1 MRKFVFA
8 LILALSVSAT
18 AQIIS
23 PATSV
28 AVSVLRLLMDLGSGR
43 QEYIQVD
50 VVSEGGTL
58 EQARLEGF
66 RTAIGQAIGS
76 VVATQTTSQ
85 NQQLVRD
92 EIISYS
98 SGFVDKYEILEQS
111 QIGNRVRLKMRVW
124 VAESK
129 LAQRLLSKGFS
140 TQMIPGEQLSA
151 QAQTLLEERQQGDRL
166 ARTVMQDY
174 PHRAFDVQVDQGRM
188 NFGDNRRVTIDVPV
202 KVSWNPN
209 FITAAKEVLEKTRDP
224 AKDYLM
230 YALAVQSQPSI
241 KISAID
247 AGGQI
252 ITRTCQEFTVSP
264 ESAGYNR
271 PTRYLLS
278 MRNNQI
284 WMDKHYSVMGI
295 FRLDFSANPLVIQN
309 INRIQV
315 EIVSNELCHKY

>member
-1 MRKFVFA
+1 MRKFVLA
-8 LILALSVSAT
+8 LILVLSVSAT
-18 AQIIS
+18 AQIIT

-76 VVATQTTSQ
+76 VVATQTASQ
-85 NQQLVRD
+85 HQRLVRD

-98 SGFVDKYEILEQS
+98 SGFVDKYEILEQT
-111 QIGNRVRLKMRVW
+111 QPGNRVRLKMRVW
-124 VAESK
+124 VAKSK
-129 LAQRLLSKGFS
+129 LAQRLLSKGFD
-140 TQMIPGEQLSA
+140 TQMVPGDQLAA
-151 QAQTLLEERQQGDRL
+151 QAQTLAEERQQGDQL
-166 ARTVMQDY
+166 ARAVMQDY
-174 PHRAFDVQVDQGRM
+174 PHRAFDVQVDQSRM
-188 NFGDNRRVTIDVPV
+188 QFDDSRRVSLDVPI

-209 FITAAKEVLEKTRDP
+209 FINAVNEVRERTRDP

-230 YALAVQSQPSI
+230 YAIAVRAQPSI

-247 AGGQI
+247 ASGKT
-252 ITRTCQEFTVSP
+252 ITQTCQEFTVSP

-271 PTRYLLS
+271 PARYLLS

-284 WMDKHYSVMGI
+284 FMDNRYSVAST
-295 FRLDFSANPLVIQN
+295 FRLDFSANPWVIEH
-309 INRIQV
+309 ISRIQV
-315 EIVSNELCHKY
+315 EIVSNNVCHKY